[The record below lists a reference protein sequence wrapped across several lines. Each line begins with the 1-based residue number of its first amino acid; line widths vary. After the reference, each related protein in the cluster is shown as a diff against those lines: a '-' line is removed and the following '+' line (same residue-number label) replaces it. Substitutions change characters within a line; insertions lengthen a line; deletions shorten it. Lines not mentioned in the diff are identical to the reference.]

1 MAEKIN
7 NNNVYLP
14 SDGTYLYSK
23 LTNVECGGAGEYDG
37 VKYSAAVKL
46 KFTIRIPIEKIVSSS
61 GLVLP
66 QSRDVVHTI
75 RIPTVDEKI
84 LELYEYYFKFID
96 KKVLIKLNVTNNQN
110 YSLSDDFE
118 ILEVK

>member
-23 LTNVECGGAGEYDG
+23 LTNVECSGSGEYDG
-37 VKYSAAVKL
+37 VKYSASVKL
-46 KFTIRIPIEKIVSSS
+46 KFTIRVPIEKVVSST

-66 QSRDVVHTI
+66 QFRDVVHTI
-75 RIPTVDEKI
+75 RIPTVDDKI
-84 LELYEYYFKFID
+84 LELYEYYIKFVD
-96 KKVLIKLNVTNNQN
+96 KKVLIKLNITNNQN
-110 YSLSDDFE
+110 YNLSDDFE